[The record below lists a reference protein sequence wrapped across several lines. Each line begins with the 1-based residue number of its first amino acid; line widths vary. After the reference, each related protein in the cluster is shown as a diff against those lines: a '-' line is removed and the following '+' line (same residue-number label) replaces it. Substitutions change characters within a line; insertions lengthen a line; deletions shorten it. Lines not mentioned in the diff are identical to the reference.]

1 MSRNIVLIG
10 LMGSGKTTIGRV
22 LARRLGRPFLDV
34 DHEIIRRTGVS
45 IPTIFDLEG
54 EAGFRRW
61 ESATIASICSEGGQ
75 VIATGGGAVMDM
87 ANRLVLK
94 RNGWIVYLDVPVIQ
108 LHDRTRNDLNRPLLQ
123 VDDPLGRLREL
134 RAARDP
140 VYREIADFILDGS
153 RYHSSSAVNR
163 ILKEWEKQ
171 SASST

>member
-1 MSRNIVLIG
+1 MLIG

-54 EAGFRRW
+54 EVGFRRW
-61 ESATIASICSEGGQ
+61 ESATIASICACGGQ
-75 VIATGGGAVMDM
+75 VIATGGGAVMES
-87 ANRLVLK
+87 ANRSALK
-94 RNGWIVYLDVPVIQ
+94 SSGWIVYLDVPVIQ
-108 LHDRTRNDLNRPLLQ
+108 LHERTRNDVNRPLLQ
-123 VDDPLGRLREL
+123 VDDPLGRLCEL
-134 RAARDP
+134 RALRDP
-140 VYREIADFILDGS
+140 VYREVADFILDGS